1 MGIFLKIWSQDSRVA
16 LGASSQSCVQHFSQT
31 DVTLPTSHHLF
42 SCTKD
47 LFRWTTDDLDKRHY
61 PNAMQEYVTPPH
73 NFPHFCSE
81 ASYGSHTNTNRML
94 ETSSH
99 MGSKHLLTFAGPN
112 GVAHTNLMNGMNFEG
127 GDEERMEEMVD
138 LSQIQAELMLDVNA
152 QEMMM
157 TEYPA
162 DCCPVKCYIHLPC
175 IAGEDDSP
183 FWQGWANLRIKT
195 FRLIENKYFETAVI
209 TMILVSS
216 LALAA
221 EDIHLEKR
229 PVLQDILYYM
239 DRIFTV
245 IFTMEMVVK
254 WLALGFVKY
263 FTNAWCWL
271 DFVIVMVSSPQ
282 ICFYEQT
289 TANFSSTPPQE
300 GEIS

>member
-1 MGIFLKIWSQDSRVA
+1 MILKYKKNQQVSVIA
-16 LGASSQSCVQHFSQT
+16 
-31 DVTLPTSHHLF
+31 
-42 SCTKD
+42 
-47 LFRWTTDDLDKRHY
+47 
-61 PNAMQEYVTPPH
+61 N
-73 NFPHFCSE
+73 NFPIFSSE

-127 GDEERMEEMVD
+127 GDEEKMEEIVD

-271 DFVIVMVSSPQ
+271 DFVIVMVSSVKT
-282 ICFYEQT
+282 CVNKQT
-289 TANFSSTPPQE
+289 RMQFRLSPKRNTAIIAP
-300 GEIS
+300 

>member
-1 MGIFLKIWSQDSRVA
+1 
-16 LGASSQSCVQHFSQT
+16 
-31 DVTLPTSHHLF
+31 
-42 SCTKD
+42 
-47 LFRWTTDDLDKRHY
+47 
-61 PNAMQEYVTPPH
+61 
-73 NFPHFCSE
+73 
-81 ASYGSHTNTNRML
+81 
-94 ETSSH
+94 
-99 MGSKHLLTFAGPN
+99 
-112 GVAHTNLMNGMNFEG
+112 
-127 GDEERMEEMVD
+127 
-138 LSQIQAELMLDVNA
+138 MLDVNA
-152 QEMMM
+152 QEMML

-162 DCCPVKCYIHLPC
+162 DCCPVKCYLHFPC
-175 IAGEDDSP
+175 MAGDEDSP

-271 DFVIVMVSSPQ
+271 DFVIVMVSSVKT
-282 ICFYEQT
+282 CVNKQT
-289 TANFSSTPPQE
+289 RMQFRLSPKRKEAIIAP
-300 GEIS
+300 